1 MFDLLENS
9 ILTRCLFRRKEM
21 DFLSGL
27 NDRSK
32 DVVYNLLLDY
42 DPIINNKPNPED
54 HGTKL
59 FPAVKKSTVVRPEH
73 MMASTSPRA
82 DSSGSLK
89 PSDSQESLGTSAP
102 SDKDESANGKSENG
116 SDKKESSD
124 EAKAEPSPPASLPK
138 SNSVSE
144 DLTEL
149 REPSGEEPK

>member
-1 MFDLLENS
+1 M
-9 ILTRCLFRRKEM
+9 
-21 DFLSGL
+21 SGL

-54 HGTKL
+54 HDTKL
-59 FPAVKKSTVVRPEH
+59 FPAVKKSNVVRPEH
-73 MMASTSPRA
+73 MMAATSPRA

-89 PSDSQESLGTSAP
+89 PSGSQESLGTSAA

-116 SDKKESSD
+116 EKKENTESAKP
-124 EAKAEPSPPASLPK
+124 EASPRAPLPK
-138 SNSVSE
+138 SSSQSE
-144 DLTEL
+144 ELSEL

>member
-1 MFDLLENS
+1 
-9 ILTRCLFRRKEM
+9 M

-42 DPIINNKPNPED
+42 DPIINNKPNPAD
-54 HGTKL
+54 HDTKL
-59 FPAVKKSTVVRPEH
+59 FPAVKKANVVRPDH
-73 MMASTSPRA
+73 MMSTSPRA

-89 PSDSQESLGTSAP
+89 PSPSQESISVA
-102 SDKDESANGKSENG
+102 SDKEDSANGKGEAEASSE
-116 SDKKESSD
+116 KKEDVKPESSPR
-124 EAKAEPSPPASLPK
+124 APLPK
-138 SNSVSE
+138 SSSQGE